1 MVYCDTLGWA
11 PPSDLKPRVDFI
23 LDVFS
28 RKLSLLRKPAQ
39 GRFVAHKPQS
49 HVRGFHKCTSNCFYN
64 IPLQSCGNICGVIV
78 TIMGAISCIDPTLW
92 RFGFLV
98 TQSALPTEISWLKC
112 PTSHACY
119 LRRVLIHWLM
129 TKNVNLQLL
138 GINSSPPSAYSDN
151 HSFGQQCFND
161 DLWTTTDPNCTECP
175 SESSQSQPK
184 KPHISEDGKT
194 SSSEKIEPLPE
205 SSSPDD
211 GTSNPP
217 PNAVPL
223 TTSPG
228 PKKGKSK
235 PSENSE
241 PLPTFPGPDK
251 GKSSPPD
258 NGEPLPA
265 SLGPDKGNSNL
276 SDNGDPPPA
285 TASAGPDNYES
296 NKSENGDAPPSSPG
310 PDDRESKPLET
321 SEPLTASPD
330 PDDGLSNPPDNGEP
344 LAASLD
350 PDTSK
355 SNLSAN
361 GDPRTTSAGPD
372 DSERDPSENGGVPP
386 SSPGPDDSEST
397 PSQNGYP
404 PQPSPGP
411 NEGESNFSENSDPPP
426 ACPSPNDGKS
436 NSSQPEAP
444 ENETLPDCFQCPFCD
459 LKCNVK
465 SNLKRHIK
473 RKHKDQQNSTG
484 SLDDSGKCLCL
495 ECGFKCHRITD
506 LRQHLTKC
514 QNLLFRTESRTFATY
529 SGKTITSN
537 VIRKRL
543 NN

>member
-92 RFGFLV
+92 RFGFLA
-98 TQSALPTEISWLKC
+98 TQSALPKEISWLKC
-112 PTSHACY
+112 PISHACY

-129 TKNVNLQLL
+129 VKNVNLQLL

-161 DLWTTTDPNCTECP
+161 DLRTTTDPNCTERL

-194 SSSEKIEPLPE
+194 TSSEKIEPLPE

-217 PNAVPL
+217 PNAEPL

-296 NKSENGDAPPSSPG
+296 NKSENGMHH
-310 PDDRESKPLET
+310 RHLQV
-321 SEPLTASPD
+321 LTT
-330 PDDGLSNPPDNGEP
+330 G
-344 LAASLD
+344 
-350 PDTSK
+350 K
-355 SNLSAN
+355 AN
-361 GDPRTTSAGPD
+361 
-372 DSERDPSENGGVPP
+372 
-386 SSPGPDDSEST
+386 
-397 PSQNGYP
+397 
-404 PQPSPGP
+404 
-411 NEGESNFSENSDPPP
+411 
-426 ACPSPNDGKS
+426 
-436 NSSQPEAP
+436 
-444 ENETLPDCFQCPFCD
+444 
-459 LKCNVK
+459 
-465 SNLKRHIK
+465 H
-473 RKHKDQQNSTG
+473 
-484 SLDDSGKCLCL
+484 
-495 ECGFKCHRITD
+495 
-506 LRQHLTKC
+506 
-514 QNLLFRTESRTFATY
+514 
-529 SGKTITSN
+529 
-537 VIRKRL
+537 
-543 NN
+543 